1 MSPSTRSQSRNPITE
16 LFASNGGGSSPLCVS
31 IDVEATIVIDSNNVK
46 KSIAHSEALITG
58 KFVDGKN
65 IQEKKI
71 LMIYTDTL
79 SNPLIQNKDDV
90 KRKMAESVFEASRMN
105 CIVKF
110 LKFKDGQK
118 FKIKYIL
125 DHGDGRYVAHNMIP
139 DLQTLA
145 DTQEF
150 VGGERIVKR
159 DIATYPDTGMYDKN
173 WCKIKLLDS
182 MSIIQNRCPNFMTNY
197 KKYIIENNIK
207 LTKTGLI
214 PIDLANLSKFVNG
227 SKQNHTALGDTV
239 LLIRLMN
246 LAIKLDGKKILNGK
260 TYIVQPNRIRI
271 ASPSPS
277 PSSSREHDNKTITFG
292 KHNGLRFI
300 DVFDNEYDY
309 CTWVMNQNEPSPN
322 MCELQAYIRS
332 RTPGAS
338 Q

>member
-1 MSPSTRSQSRNPITE
+1 MSPLTRSHSRSPLPE
-16 LFASNGGGSSPLCVS
+16 LVSPNRVSSPLCVS
-31 IDVEATIVIDSNNVK
+31 SDVEATVIIDSNNVK
-46 KSIAHSEALITG
+46 KSIAHSEALIAE
-58 KFVDGKN
+58 KFVDGKI

-79 SNPLIQNKDDV
+79 SSPLIQNKEDV
-90 KRKMAESVFEASRMN
+90 KRKMADSVFEASQMN

-125 DHGDGRYVAHNMIP
+125 DHGGGRYVAHNMIS

-182 MSIIQNRCPNFMTNY
+182 MSIIQNRCPNFMSIY

-227 SKQNHTALGDTV
+227 SKQKHTALGDTA
-239 LLIRLMN
+239 LLTRLIN

-260 TYIVQPNRIRI
+260 TYIVQPDRIRI
-271 ASPSPS
+271 ASSV
-277 PSSSREHDNKTITFG
+277 PSSVPCDNKTITFG
-292 KHNGLRFI
+292 KHSGLRFI
-300 DVFDNEYDY
+300 DVYDNEYDY
-309 CTWVMNQNEPSPN
+309 CTWVMNQNEPSQN
-322 MCELQAYIRS
+322 MYELQAYIRS
-332 RTPGAS
+332 RTPYLS